1 MLLACAADRRTHE
14 MATYRLSVKVHS
26 RAKGHSAPAAAA
38 YRAAEK
44 LHDARTGELHDY
56 SKKPGVLHAEI
67 VVPTDSPAWAKD
79 REALW
84 NAAEAAEHRK
94 NSCIARDVVISLP
107 AELTAEQRQALA
119 LTFASEISK
128 RHHCA
133 VDVALHQPDRRSD
146 DRNFHAHLLCST
158 RRLGKE
164 GFTEK
169 TRELDNQRS
178 GEIEYWRD
186 RWEKLQ
192 NEHLKYYGHDAR
204 VDCRSLK
211 DQGIEREPTH
221 HRGPAITGILE
232 RGEHSH
238 VAERWQHEANERLL
252 LAKEAGDL
260 ERESK
265 ALQSSILDLGTD
277 LVAAL
282 RERDHTK
289 EHTLTLEEQREQSGR
304 NWLAYRQEHE
314 HQPDDTSAKTQTRQI
329 ELPDEER
336 ARNRDADHQLILPD
350 DDYGL

>member
-1 MLLACAADRRTHE
+1 
-14 MATYRLSVKVHS
+14 
-26 RAKGHSAPAAAA
+26 
-38 YRAAEK
+38 
-44 LHDARTGELHDY
+44 
-56 SKKPGVLHAEI
+56 
-67 VVPTDSPAWAKD
+67 
-79 REALW
+79 
-84 NAAEAAEHRK
+84 
-94 NSCIARDVVISLP
+94 VISLP

-146 DRNFHAHLLCST
+146 ERNFHAHLLCST

-178 GEIEYWRD
+178 GEIDYWRD

-204 VDCRSLK
+204 VDCRSLR

-238 VAERWQHEANERLL
+238 VAERWQHEANERWA
-252 LAKEAGDL
+252 LAREAAEL
-260 ERESK
+260 EREHK
-265 ALQSSILDLGTD
+265 ALQSDIIDVSKD

-282 RERDHTK
+282 RERDRAK
-289 EHTLTLEEQREQSGR
+289 EPTLTLEEQREQSGR
-304 NWLAYRQEHE
+304 NWLAYRQQQEHTPDSDARRTPQHE
-314 HQPDDTSAKTQTRQI
+314 YEINTERPTEPPKDHSLILTPDD
-329 ELPDEER
+329 DR
-336 ARNRDADHQLILPD
+336 ARNKDVDHQLILPD
-350 DDYGL
+350 DDFGL